1 MARLRPAP
9 AAPMLTSTSSTLKT
23 TRLRAVGVMLSVIS
37 AIAPFVVGGLI
48 VPTSIAVTGLTGIPL
63 AFLAVGAVL
72 GVFSVGYVTMAKY
85 VANAGAF
92 YTFIARGLGKPAGVA
107 AAGVALLAYN
117 GFQIGAAGGVG
128 ALAVPLFR
136 EWFDISLPWWCY
148 GLTASAVVATL
159 GLRSLDVS
167 KRVIAVLITAEITAI
182 TLFSAAGLADAPGPV
197 TAAPFSPSVLLTGGG
212 ALVVLAV
219 MGFAGWEQTVAYSEE
234 VTDATPTIRKATYLS
249 LGFIALLYAFASW
262 AMITA
267 SGTGVV
273 ARAQAE
279 GPDLIFNL
287 AGASLGPTAATI
299 GRALI
304 LTSLLAAMISFHN
317 IIARY
322 GFALGREGVIPAVF
336 GRTGRRTGAPVYG
349 SLAQSALAL
358 AVIVLFAV
366 FGGDPLVQLFYYGG
380 SIGAFGVLLLI
391 TTTAV
396 AVPIY
401 FARTRPTENP
411 WRTRYAPVTA
421 AVLLLTLTALAVS
434 NIDVLLGVAPS
445 STLTWTVPLAFALAA
460 VTGTVWALVLKAA
473 RPQVYTAIGLGAD
486 AATTPP
492 IPAPRTPTHS
502 AATRQEANT
511 R

>member
-1 MARLRPAP
+1 
-9 AAPMLTSTSSTLKT
+9 MLTSTSSTLKT
-23 TRLRAVGVMLSVIS
+23 TRLRAIGVMLSVIS

-92 YTFIARGLGKPAGVA
+92 YTFIAHGLGKPAGVA
-107 AAGVALLAYN
+107 AAAVALLAYN

-128 ALAVPLFR
+128 ALAAPLFQQ
-136 EWFDISLPWWCY
+136 WFAVDLPWWSY
-148 GLTASAVVATL
+148 GLTAWAVVATL

-182 TLFSAAGLADAPGPV
+182 TLFSLAGLTDAHGAV
-197 TAAPFSPSVLLTGGG
+197 TAAPFPPSVLFTGGG

-249 LGFIALLYAFASW
+249 LAFIAVLYAFASW

-267 SGTGVV
+267 GGTQIVS
-273 ARAQAE
+273 RAQAE

-287 AGASLGPTAATI
+287 AGESLGQTAATI

-322 GFALGREGVIPAVF
+322 GFALGREGVIAVAF
-336 GRTGRRTGAPVYG
+336 GRTGRRTGAPIYG

-358 AVIVLFAV
+358 AVLLLFTW

-391 TTTAV
+391 TATAI
-396 AVPIY
+396 AVPVY
-401 FARTRPTENP
+401 FARSRPTENA

-421 AVLLLTLTALAVS
+421 AVLLLALTGLAVS
-434 NIDVLLGVAPS
+434 NVDVLLGVAPGS
-445 STLTWTVPLAFALAA
+445 ALTWVVPLAFAVAA
-460 VTGTVWALVLKAA
+460 LTGAVWALVLKVT

-486 AATTPP
+486 AATTPA

-502 AATRQEANT
+502 AATRQEART